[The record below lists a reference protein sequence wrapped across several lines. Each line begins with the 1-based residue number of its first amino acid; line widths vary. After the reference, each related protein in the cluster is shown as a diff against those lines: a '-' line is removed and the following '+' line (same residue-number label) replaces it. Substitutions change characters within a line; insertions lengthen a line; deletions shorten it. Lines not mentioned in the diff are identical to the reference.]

1 MTFQWLPPWQSP
13 YEWNRRRD
21 QRFGVLATKIWC
33 SGKCNNLLLIRWLIC
48 IVNIYTISIGK
59 RFNLRAYWHWTINFY
74 SFNPTTLQTSLIK
87 NIRWCGENWFIF
99 PFKLKGKIFIPKY
112 FSTRK
117 CRYIERDFE
126 SLPMFCTYSISRH
139 LEENEA
145 QDLLR
150 CLVLIQWFNEVSCQL

>member
-1 MTFQWLPPWQSP
+1 MQK
-13 YEWNRRRD
+13 D
-21 QRFGVLATKIWC
+21 
-33 SGKCNNLLLIRWLIC
+33 
-48 IVNIYTISIGK
+48 
-59 RFNLRAYWHWTINFY
+59 
-74 SFNPTTLQTSLIK
+74 
-87 NIRWCGENWFIF
+87 
-99 PFKLKGKIFIPKY
+99 

-150 CLVLIQWFNEVSCQL
+150 CLVLNNGLMKFLDSSRHVLYTMQ

>member
-1 MTFQWLPPWQSP
+1 MQ
-13 YEWNRRRD
+13 
-21 QRFGVLATKIWC
+21 
-33 SGKCNNLLLIRWLIC
+33 
-48 IVNIYTISIGK
+48 
-59 RFNLRAYWHWTINFY
+59 
-74 SFNPTTLQTSLIK
+74 
-87 NIRWCGENWFIF
+87 
-99 PFKLKGKIFIPKY
+99 KY